1 MVPSART
8 ACRSAGRIA
17 AVNRTGPNPFPFAET
32 WEFSQ
37 SVVCDGELVFTAGQ
51 GGFGE
56 DGSVV
61 DPDDF
66 EAQLR
71 QAYANLST
79 TLEAVGASL
88 DTVVKMTVFMA
99 RAEDY
104 DTFKRVRHELF
115 SPPFP
120 ASTAV
125 LAGFLFDGMLVEMEA
140 VARVGER
147 RT

>member
-1 MVPSART
+1 M
-8 ACRSAGRIA
+8 
-17 AVNRTGPNPFPFAET
+17 NRAGPNPFPFAET

-37 SVVCDGELVFTAGQ
+37 SVVCDGELVFTAGH

-56 DGSVV
+56 DGAVV
-61 DPDDF
+61 DPDSF

-71 QAYANLST
+71 QAYANLAK
-79 TLEAVGASL
+79 TLDGAGAGL

-104 DTFKRVRHELF
+104 DTFKRVRHETF
-115 SPPFP
+115 SPPYP

-125 LAGFLFDGMLVEMEA
+125 LAGFLFDGMLVEIEA
-140 VARVGER
+140 VARVGETR
-147 RT
+147 S

>member
-1 MVPSART
+1 MVPSTRAP
-8 ACRSAGRIA
+8 CRSAGRIA
-17 AVNRTGPNPFPFAET
+17 AVNRAGPNPFPFAET

-61 DPDDF
+61 GPDDF

-71 QAYANLST
+71 QAYANLSK
-79 TLEAVGASL
+79 TLESVGASL
-88 DTVVKMTVFMA
+88 DTVVKMTIFLA

-115 SPPFP
+115 SAPFP

>member
-1 MVPSART
+1 M
-8 ACRSAGRIA
+8 
-17 AVNRTGPNPFPFAET
+17 
-32 WEFSQ
+32 
-37 SVVCDGELVFTAGQ
+37 FTAGQ

-71 QAYANLST
+71 QAYANLEA

-88 DTVVKMTVFMA
+88 ETVVKMTVFMA
-99 RAEDY
+99 PAEDY

-115 SPPFP
+115 SAPFP

-125 LAGFLFDGMLVEMEA
+125 LAGLPLRRHARRDRGRRACRRSPQLARAFLHPTATFPRES
-140 VARVGER
+140 
-147 RT
+147 